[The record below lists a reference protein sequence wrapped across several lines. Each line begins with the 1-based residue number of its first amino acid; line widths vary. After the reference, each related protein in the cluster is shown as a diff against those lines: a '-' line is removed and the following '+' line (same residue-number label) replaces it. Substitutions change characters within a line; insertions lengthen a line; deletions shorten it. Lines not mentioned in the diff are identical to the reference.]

1 MLWILMLHVAALVC
15 WGASLLY
22 LPFLAATIEPNSPD
36 DSILHRPF
44 DSIQRFVFTHVATP
58 VAILAIMSGT
68 IVFLLDRNIS
78 PWLIIKLSLVVG
90 LVICHA
96 LLGLL
101 IQKGENLRQRIIAAE
116 DAKTGVAQRWLRRA
130 CLALGLL
137 ILLLILSIIWLVL
150 IKPTVVWPW

>member
-22 LPFLAATIEPNSPD
+22 LPVLAANIQPNASD
-36 DSILHRPF
+36 DRILHRPF
-44 DSIQRFVFTHVATP
+44 DSVQRFVFTHVATP
-58 VAILAIMSGT
+58 VAVLAIMSGT

-96 LLGLL
+96 LLGLV

-116 DAKTGVAQRWLRRA
+116 EAQTITALRWLRRA

-137 ILLLILSIIWLVL
+137 ILLLILLIIWLVL
-150 IKPTVVWPW
+150 TKPTVVLPW